1 MTRGLRSAPAL
12 WRGSDGQSSTACS
25 RRHGEPGAVSVALLD
40 SWQHASPVLEGS
52 RVTLRELLP
61 SDAVTL
67 LAAISTTEVARF
79 ISPPPDTVA
88 GFEQFI
94 AHARQQRASGEGICF
109 GVLTAGYA
117 APVGLFQVRR
127 IEPQCK
133 VAEWGF
139 ALGSEFWGEGL
150 FYAAAPL
157 VIDWVFETLGALRL
171 EARSATTNGRGNG
184 ALQKLGAVQEAV
196 LRRSLLRDGEY
207 LDQVLWTLTSE
218 RWHALRPAGK
228 LKVH

>member
-1 MTRGLRSAPAL
+1 MGRSQRPA
-12 WRGSDGQSSTACS
+12 RDNAGRSPRPASPAVIP
-25 RRHGEPGAVSVALLD
+25 EP
-40 SWQHASPVLEGS
+40 WQHISPVLKGF
-52 RVTLRELLP
+52 RVTLRELR
-61 SDAVTL
+61 STDAVGL
-67 LAAISTTEVARF
+67 LSAIATNEVARF
-79 ISPPPDTVA
+79 ISPPPDTVD

-94 AHARQQRASGEGICF
+94 ARARRQRATGEGICF

-127 IEPQCK
+127 NEPRCTI
-133 VAEWGF
+133 AEWGF

-184 ALQKLGAVQEAV
+184 ALHKLGAVQEAV

-207 LDQVLWTLTSE
+207 FDQALWTLTAE
-218 RWHALRPAGK
+218 RWHALRPGK
-228 LKVH
+228 LNVH

>member
-1 MTRGLRSAPAL
+1 MARAQRPARDDMANQAP
-12 WRGSDGQSSTACS
+12 
-25 RRHGEPGAVSVALLD
+25 SVALLD

-61 SDAVTL
+61 SDAGTL

-133 VAEWGF
+133 IAEWGF

-171 EARSATTNGRGNG
+171 EARSATTNSRGNG

-218 RWHALRPAGK
+218 RGHALRPAGK